1 MVATPQDKALVLG
14 YTCSM
19 FDTEATIAAIAT
31 ARGEAGVAVIR
42 VSGKRAWEIGRA
54 LFSRKNITFQ
64 PSRVYHGW
72 ITEEDGAIVDEV
84 LLLPFKAPRSYTG
97 EDVIEIHCHG
107 GDVLSHKILDLCLQ
121 QGARLARPGEYTLR
135 AFLNGKMDLTQAESV
150 MDLVSARSDKLL
162 AQASANL
169 KNRSL
174 GQYIDQVSQK
184 LLDLQAQIVAHIDFP
199 DEVDEPDR
207 LVLQA
212 RLQDCLQRI
221 HCLKESALRNRMV
234 RDGLKVAILGM
245 PNAGK
250 SSLFNRLLATERSIV
265 TSEAGTTRDVVT
277 ESFYLDGIEITL
289 IDTAGIRETRHNIEM
304 MGIERSWQA
313 ASEAQVVLYL
323 VDASV
328 GLLRYDSQIL
338 ARLDPEMTIVVG
350 NKRDLLNGQEQH
362 PGWIYI
368 SARTGEGMDAI
379 YEAIRQKIHRISPEE
394 SGVALALNQR
404 QIQCCQVVEECL
416 VQAEEALRNAHIPL
430 DVVTVPLTDALKK
443 LDELM
448 GRDTTE
454 EVLTNVFQQF
464 CVGK

>member
-1 MVATPQDKALVLG
+1 MLKAD
-14 YTCSM
+14 S
-19 FDTEATIAAIAT
+19 TIAAIAT

-42 VSGKRAWEIGRA
+42 ISGKEAWRIGKA
-54 LFSRKNITFQ
+54 LFSKKVSTFE
-64 PSRVYHGW
+64 PNRVYHGW
-72 ITEEDGAIVDEV
+72 ITDDGEIVDEV

-107 GDVLSHKILDLCLQ
+107 GDILSHKILDLCIR
-121 QGARLARPGEYTLR
+121 QGARLAMPGEYTLR

-150 MDLVSARSDKLL
+150 MDLVSARSEKLL

-174 GQYIDQVSQK
+174 GRYIDEITQK
-184 LLDLQAQIVAHIDFP
+184 LLDIQAQIVASVDFP

-207 LVLQA
+207 IVLQA
-212 RLQDCLQRI
+212 YLHDCLTRI
-221 HCLKESALRNRMV
+221 HRLKESALRNRMV
-234 RDGLKVAILGM
+234 REGLKVAILGM

-250 SSLFNRLLATERSIV
+250 SSLFNYMLARDRSIV

-277 ESFYLDGIEITL
+277 ESFDLDGIPVTL
-289 IDTAGIRETRHNIEM
+289 IDTAGIRETRHSIEM

-313 ASEAQVVLYL
+313 ANEAQVVLYL

-328 GLLRYDSQIL
+328 GLLRYDHQIL
-338 ARLDPEMTIVVG
+338 SKLDPEMTIVLG
-350 NKRDLLNGQEQH
+350 NKRDLLTEQKLR
-362 PGWIYI
+362 PDWLYI
-368 SARTGEGMDAI
+368 SAHTGEGMDAV
-379 YEAIRQKIHRISPEE
+379 YDALRQKIHRLSPEE
-394 SGVALALNQR
+394 TGLTLALNQR
-404 QIQCCQVVEECL
+404 QIACCKAVEECL
-416 VQAEEALRNAHIPL
+416 KQAEEALSQPFVPL